1 MEDFNKQLEKM
12 IYLNVNQ
19 TPEEKVLTLKDNIF
33 STITNSNFLNVYDKK
48 SYEKLC
54 EIIKTNDNILV
65 ASLPIFRFSED
76 GKNDDTTKAF
86 SFSLGIVNND
96 YEHGKYELL
105 TVDEIKEYLNKEVWI
120 LLYSLSDESYENTPF
135 KWKTIILN
143 KKSSKVEGNATE
155 KEIELDINKFYH
167 VFVDDKFKN
176 KYVKKWIDAGL
187 VDNSKSDEE
196 KYHLTTYLTIAE
208 DLLNKDNDENKEYQ
222 VVVYPIIVRL
232 NDKLFLRN
240 QSIPQLIKDIK
251 EEFYKCKKVYQVDI
265 NNIDNSVIEI
275 KNKIE
280 ADDFELKF
288 IETFVDNYCKK
299 FERKHLSVLCEALK
313 KGEPNDQTKLI
324 AGLSQL
330 KTAGFKDYEG
340 LDKDWLFS
348 DYYPKYDISLTKEE
362 KEKKNEEAYQYFIE
376 KNIKCAENDKAM
388 NKIDKMLDYISEFYD
403 NKNPYPLMLFS
414 ETFEVKDIPKNDI
427 GLTDKYLTAINHP
440 VILELQ
446 KIYEK
451 YKIYTLLSNPNNYF
465 IAKQHQLIDYLIN
478 FYELNDFIKIDSQK
492 CHHVANLILNKMGDK
507 FDARLFMEKYVKA
520 RTYEII
526 KEFETFF
533 VQQFLEFMNITPT
546 IKLF

>member
-155 KEIELDINKFYH
+155 KEIESDINKFYH
-167 VFVDDKFKN
+167 VFMDDKFKN

-251 EEFYKCKKVYQVDI
+251 EEYKLCDKDKYV
-265 NNIDNSVIEI
+265 
-275 KNKIE
+275 
-280 ADDFELKF
+280 DFELKF
-288 IETFVDNYCKK
+288 IETFVDNFCKK
-299 FERKHLSVLCEALK
+299 TKISKKKHLNALCEALK

-403 NKNPYPLMLFS
+403 NKNPYPLMYFS
-414 ETFEVKDIPKNDI
+414 ETFETINIPKNDI
-427 GLTDKYLTAINHP
+427 NLTDKYLTAINHP
-440 VILELQ
+440 VILKL
-446 KIYEK
+446 KDIYEK
-451 YKIYTLLSNPNNYF
+451 YEKYIVNVIPTANNKYQAAKI
-465 IAKQHQLIDYLIN
+465 HQLIDIQISY
-478 FYELNDFIKIDSQK
+478 YELKDFIKINSEK
-492 CHHVANLILNKMGDK
+492 CHNIANRIFDEIRYDFNK
-507 FDARLFMEKYVKA
+507 FDINVYMEKYVKA

-526 KEFETFF
+526 KDFESMF
-533 VQQFLEFMNITPT
+533 VQQFIEFLDIKPK